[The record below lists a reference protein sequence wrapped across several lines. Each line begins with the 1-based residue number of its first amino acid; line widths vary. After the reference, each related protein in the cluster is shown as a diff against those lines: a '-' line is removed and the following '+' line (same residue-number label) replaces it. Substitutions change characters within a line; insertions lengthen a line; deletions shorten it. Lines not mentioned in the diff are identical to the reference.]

1 MLSDHPILAVIAI
14 AIVAPLLA
22 EIPIGLRLPVVVLEV
37 ALGVLVGPHVL
48 GIVDQGRL
56 LAAMQEIG
64 TAAVLFMAGME
75 LDFERIR
82 GRPLKLAVGAWGVSV
97 ALAFLAVALLHVIP
111 RVDAPMMVT
120 IALTTT
126 GLATLLPILRDG
138 GQLDTGFGRLLL
150 AAGTVGEVAPI
161 VAVSLVLSDRY
172 SSWQELGFLL
182 AFLAVVAGAAAV
194 GIGARP
200 PALLALLGRTLRQS
214 TQLPVRLALFL
225 MAVLVVAAAQIG
237 FERIL
242 GAFAAGMIVG
252 LATRGPDGEPFR
264 AKIDAVCFGF
274 LTPFFFVG
282 TGIAFE
288 LGALTRDATTM
299 VLVPTFLLLFLAV
312 RGAPVFLYRREL
324 AARERLPFVLSS
336 SVASLGLVVV
346 IAQIG
351 LRTNSMNPDIAQ
363 ALIGAALLSLLVYPT
378 FAGFLLSRSPAPA

>member
-1 MLSDHPILAVIAI
+1 MDHHPIALVIGVAI
-14 AIVAPLLA
+14 LAPLLA

-37 ALGVLVGPHVL
+37 ALGVLIGPQVL
-48 GIVDQGRL
+48 GLVEHGPFL
-56 LAAMQEIG
+56 EAMQAVG

-82 GRPLKLAVGAWGVSV
+82 GRPLTLALGGWGVSV
-97 ALAFLAVALLHVIP
+97 ALGFLAVALLHVVP
-111 RVDAPMMVT
+111 GVEAPMMVT

-126 GLATLLPILRDG
+126 GLATLLPILRDS
-138 GQLDTGFGRLLL
+138 GQLETGFGRLLL
-150 AAGTVGEVAPI
+150 AAGTVGEVGPI
-161 VAVSLVLSDRY
+161 VAVSLVLSNRY

-182 AFLAVVAGAAAV
+182 VFLALIAGAAAV

-200 PALLALLGRTLRQS
+200 PAVLELLARTLRQS

-225 MAVLVVAAAQIG
+225 MAVLGVVAAEIG

-252 LATRGPDGEPFR
+252 LATRGRDGEPFR

-282 TGIAFE
+282 TGIAFD
-288 LGALTRDATTM
+288 LGALTRDLTTM
-299 VLVPTFLLLFLAV
+299 VLVPSFLLLFLAI

-324 AARERLPFVLSS
+324 TPPERLPFALSS

-346 IAQIG
+346 ITHIG
-351 LRTNSMNPDIAQ
+351 LRTRSMNPDIAQ

-378 FAGFLLSRSPAPA
+378 LAGFLVSRRPAPA